1 MKWTT
6 EIDHQS
12 KPCLLLIFSEKHLPR
27 LIEKGMAQ
35 IKTWDMRKEQNY
47 RRNRGIK
54 NKKIAQKF
62 CGNTFGNLDGITN
75 SSKKNQ
81 NWQ

>member
-1 MKWTT
+1 
-6 EIDHQS
+6 
-12 KPCLLLIFSEKHLPR
+12 
-27 LIEKGMAQ
+27 MAQ

-81 NWQ
+81 N